1 MDEDIVM
8 MLLIGITVLIPVTG
22 ITLRFALKPIVDSIA
37 RLMEIR
43 EGRERSEVVE
53 QRIALMEQEL
63 QLARAEIR
71 EMQAR
76 DEFYQRLG
84 PGKG

>member
-1 MDEDIVM
+1 MDEDIVL

-76 DEFYQRLG
+76 DEFYQRLV

>member
-1 MDEDIVM
+1 MDEDIVA
-8 MLLIGITVLIPVTG
+8 MLLIGLTVLIPVTG
-22 ITLRFALKPIVDSIA
+22 VTLRFALKPIVDSIA

-76 DEFYQRLG
+76 EDFYQRLG
-84 PGKG
+84 PGGA

>member
-1 MDEDIVM
+1 MDEDIVA
-8 MLLIGITVLIPVTG
+8 MLLIGLTVLIPVTG
-22 ITLRFALKPIVDSIA
+22 VTLRFALKPIVDSIA

-43 EGRERSEVVE
+43 EGRERSEVVD

-76 DEFYQRLG
+76 EDFYQRLG
-84 PGKG
+84 PGGA

>member
-1 MDEDIVM
+1 MDEDIVA
-8 MLLIGITVLIPVTG
+8 MLLIGLTVLIPVTG
-22 ITLRFALKPIVDSIA
+22 VTLRFALKPIVDSIA

-43 EGRERSEVVE
+43 VGRERSEVVE

-76 DEFYQRLG
+76 EDFYQRLG
-84 PGKG
+84 PGGT